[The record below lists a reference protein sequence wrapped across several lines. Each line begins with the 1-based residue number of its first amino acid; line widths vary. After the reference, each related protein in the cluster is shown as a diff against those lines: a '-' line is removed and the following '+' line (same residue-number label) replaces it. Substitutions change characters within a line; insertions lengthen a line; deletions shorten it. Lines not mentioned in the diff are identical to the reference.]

1 MTSRDLRT
9 LLDAVP
15 DTLEIV
21 LRGPHGKPG
30 FGPVHEAWR
39 DAREEAGRAQSAWRR
54 AGATLRRDAYAA
66 YRAAQDREDAAQDAL
81 SSAVAGHAPARAA

>member
-21 LRGPHGKPG
+21 LRGPHGRPG
-30 FGPVHEAWR
+30 SGPVHEAWR
-39 DAREEAGRAQSAWRR
+39 
-54 AGATLRRDAYAA
+54 AGAALRRDAYAA

-81 SSAVAGHAPARAA
+81 SSAVAGRAPARAA